1 MTLPEML
8 YHIHKVVRRGCFSDI
23 VEQTGV
29 SATTIW
35 HWRNTPPDKPS
46 LLVFTRLAR
55 YCGLN
60 PTLEEMEN
68 LL

>member
-1 MTLPEML
+1 MKFQEML
-8 YHIHKVVRRGCFSDI
+8 NHIHKLLKRDCFTDI

-29 SATTIW
+29 SATAVW
-35 HWRNTPPDKPS
+35 HWRNAPPEKPS
-46 LLVFTRLAR
+46 LIVFARLAH

-60 PTLEEMEN
+60 PTLDEMEN